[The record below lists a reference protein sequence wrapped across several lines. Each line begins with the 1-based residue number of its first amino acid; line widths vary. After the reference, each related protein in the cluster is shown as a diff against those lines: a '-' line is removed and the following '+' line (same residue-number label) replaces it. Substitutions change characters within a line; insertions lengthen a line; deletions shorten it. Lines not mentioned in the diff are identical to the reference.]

1 MADVQPERHFLRLHR
16 DILTALCAVQISNTA
31 LRVALAVVRASYGF
45 NEPTTGKR
53 LHIDA
58 LLGLTGVRSSSQVRR
73 ALREL
78 EDCGIIEA
86 TMRPVVGSRLP
97 VEYGLV
103 KDWESWAR
111 LPARWSMPW
120 REGGDTE
127 LLSSPN
133 FTVPRT
139 PEYLDTEL
147 LSTSTPNSRVPLDRR
162 DEKRDEKRGS
172 AAREGGGQQRR
183 GPDPSLRSS
192 TAWESITPTGAAPVA
207 RDIEGIA
214 TSIWRRTLSLSDA
227 MHLERRGKSGE
238 DFIPPPGQLDP
249 ITALVLVNDD
259 ATLDAA
265 VKRAQ
270 GADKPRAFL
279 MAMADENGRIS
290 LRAPSHAAAEQ
301 SALVPRPAVDAEKW
315 WRFTEG
321 LRCVVGDF
329 VDCGRCAS
337 DLDAVVDLAGS
348 LAPEFGVVLPPD
360 DAIRPVIGAWLAKRA
375 AS

>member
-1 MADVQPERHFLRLHR
+1 MASLPPVPLTLSTLYLYLRTCDRPTRIAGLNRGAASICDDTGWSFEGVREGLRALSSKGLLTPSERPAYVLVHE
-16 DILTALCAVQISNTA
+16 ALDFDTPAPGNDHIG
-31 LRVALAVVRASYGF
+31 ALAELNELPDCAPVRMARIRLETGSWEGF
-45 NEPTTGKR
+45 GRAAEGLPGGLAEGLPSQEQEQEPDQEQQAT
-53 LHIDA
+53 
-58 LLGLTGVRSSSQVRR
+58 R
-73 ALREL
+73 AR
-78 EDCGIIEA
+78 A
-86 TMRPVVGSRLP
+86 HRP
-97 VEYGLV
+97 
-103 KDWESWAR
+103 
-111 LPARWSMPW
+111 
-120 REGGDTE
+120 
-127 LLSSPN
+127 
-133 FTVPRT
+133 
-139 PEYLDTEL
+139 
-147 LSTSTPNSRVPLDRR
+147 
-162 DEKRDEKRGS
+162 
-172 AAREGGGQQRR
+172 QQRR

-337 DLDAVVDLAGS
+337 DLDSVVDLAGS

>member
-1 MADVQPERHFLRLHR
+1 MARKRTIHPNWFTDDRLARCSPSSVLLYIGLHTIADREGRLLDIPLSIHVSVFPHDVGLTLPVQSFISELLAVGVLVRYVGGGRSILWIADFAKTQRPHVNEVPSDLAEVPQDHREVVPQDHRDLNLEHNPKHYLEHSPPVIPSVIPSTPDPDPDPNADPAPERG
-16 DILTALCAVQISNTA
+16 
-31 LRVALAVVRASYGF
+31 RASA
-45 NEPTTGKR
+45 
-53 LHIDA
+53 H
-58 LLGLTGVRSSSQVRR
+58 
-73 ALREL
+73 
-78 EDCGIIEA
+78 
-86 TMRPVVGSRLP
+86 RP
-97 VEYGLV
+97 
-103 KDWESWAR
+103 
-111 LPARWSMPW
+111 
-120 REGGDTE
+120 
-127 LLSSPN
+127 
-133 FTVPRT
+133 
-139 PEYLDTEL
+139 
-147 LSTSTPNSRVPLDRR
+147 
-162 DEKRDEKRGS
+162 
-172 AAREGGGQQRR
+172 QQRR

-214 TSIWRRTLSLSDA
+214 RSIWRRTLSLSDA

-301 SALVPRPAVDAEKW
+301 NVAPRPAVDAEKW

-329 VDCGRCAS
+329 VDCGRCQP
-337 DLDAVVDLAGS
+337 DLDSVVDLAGS

>member
-1 MADVQPERHFLRLHR
+1 
-16 DILTALCAVQISNTA
+16 
-31 LRVALAVVRASYGF
+31 
-45 NEPTTGKR
+45 
-53 LHIDA
+53 
-58 LLGLTGVRSSSQVRR
+58 
-73 ALREL
+73 
-78 EDCGIIEA
+78 
-86 TMRPVVGSRLP
+86 
-97 VEYGLV
+97 
-103 KDWESWAR
+103 
-111 LPARWSMPW
+111 
-120 REGGDTE
+120 
-127 LLSSPN
+127 
-133 FTVPRT
+133 
-139 PEYLDTEL
+139 
-147 LSTSTPNSRVPLDRR
+147 
-162 DEKRDEKRGS
+162 
-172 AAREGGGQQRR
+172 
-183 GPDPSLRSS
+183 
-192 TAWESITPTGAAPVA
+192 
-207 RDIEGIA
+207 
-214 TSIWRRTLSLSDA
+214 